1 MAGNDDIK
9 EDYKRLAIDC
19 LYTSR
24 GHFASAEYWGYVR
37 LGLGLA
43 TTFLAAISGI
53 TTIFTGGVVQII
65 GGLIALLSAM
75 LAGLLT
81 FLNPGDQFKNHQEAG
96 VRYDELMLS
105 IKYSCLN
112 DFETSERKA
121 LIKQLEEFAEKK
133 ISYNLK
139 YPDISDR
146 SFRKVR
152 KSIESSKYGTYSE
165 NSYRN
170 LGFCSPHENPG
181 SSPEVKPKP

>member
-1 MAGNDDIK
+1 MAANDDIK

-37 LGLGLA
+37 LGLGLT

-112 DFETSERKA
+112 DFENADRKA
-121 LIKQLEEFAEKK
+121 LIKKLEDYTERK
-133 ISYNLK
+133 IGYNLK

-146 SFRKVR
+146 SYRKVR
-152 KSIESSKYGTYSE
+152 RSIESSKNGIYTDS
-165 NSYRN
+165 SYRN
-170 LGFCSPHENPG
+170 LGFGAPNE
-181 SSPEVKPKP
+181 SPECSAEIKPKS